1 MRLKLYFSLIAILV
15 IFLQAPA
22 LGQKEPF
29 TKVTFKGEKNLT
41 VTADL
46 YPASSGKG
54 APIIILFHQARTSR
68 GEYRQ
73 IAPELV
79 KMGYNCLAVDTRAG
93 GKDRW
98 MGVENETTSEAGKKN
113 MTNTYDAAYQDME
126 AALQWVKDNKYTGKV
141 IVWGSS
147 FSASLVFR
155 LAKEHPKDVQA
166 LLSFSP
172 GEYFEGKPGVVSSWA
187 KGVKNIPVF
196 VSCGAGEKSRSKP
209 IFDAVPGGNKT
220 FYLPKKGE
228 HGSSILMD
236 DPEENWKPVK
246 AFLQKIK

>member
-1 MRLKLYFSLIAILV
+1 MRSKICFRLIVLFALGLQTLV
-15 IFLQAPA
+15 
-22 LGQKEPF
+22 LGQKDPF

-46 YPASSGKG
+46 YSAPQGKS
-54 APIIILFHQARTSR
+54 APIILLFHQARTSR

-79 KMGYNCLAVDTRAG
+79 KMGFNCLAVDTRAG

-98 MGVENETTSEAGKKN
+98 NNVDNETTKDALKNN
-113 MTNTYDAAYQDME
+113 MTNTYDAAYLDME
-126 AALQWVKDNKYTGKV
+126 AALRWVKDNKYTGKV

-155 LAKEHPKDVQA
+155 LASEHPKDIQA
-166 LLSFSP
+166 LLAFSP
-172 GEYFEGKPGVVSSWA
+172 GEYFEGRPQVVRSWA

-196 VSCGAGEKSRSKP
+196 VSCGSDEESRSKP
-209 IFDAVPGGNKT
+209 IFNAVPGKSKT
-220 FYLPKKGE
+220 FYLPEKGE
-228 HGSSILMD
+228 HGSAILME
-236 DPEENWKPVK
+236 DPEGNWKPVK
-246 AFLQKIK
+246 AFLQKLK